1 MMTMATMQCS
11 SGQLRL
17 PARPLA
23 RASFRAAR
31 SAPRALVVRAAASQ
45 GRRTVEEQ
53 SAVVLL
59 AAAGVLAPLVL
70 HTEAAQAVPELLTGR
85 TASLIHP
92 GRLTRGRGSR
102 ALALPSSPSIC
113 RYARCVCTGPPSSP
127 PLPSVLAAVMAI
139 LFGVSGYAGY
149 LGFQWRRARELV
161 GEIKAIKGQLPPAG
175 ADGIRPPSPL
185 DAQVGAA
192 GRGMSVRRWSS
203 HSVMCWRSGGGG
215 ARGSGRHAGRRAA
228 AAVVHLGW
236 AWGPAADVQLGFW
249 GLGARVRRGVH
260 DPPLHWASWASPPQD
275 PGR

>member
-1 MMTMATMQCS
+1 MTMATMQCS

-45 GRRTVEEQ
+45 GRRTAEEQ

-215 ARGSGRHAGRRAA
+215 GPRERQACRKEGSGSGGASGLGVGAGSRRAAGVLGSGRQGEE
-228 AAVVHLGW
+228 G
-236 AWGPAADVQLGFW
+236 G
-249 GLGARVRRGVH
+249 
-260 DPPLHWASWASPPQD
+260 S
-275 PGR
+275 